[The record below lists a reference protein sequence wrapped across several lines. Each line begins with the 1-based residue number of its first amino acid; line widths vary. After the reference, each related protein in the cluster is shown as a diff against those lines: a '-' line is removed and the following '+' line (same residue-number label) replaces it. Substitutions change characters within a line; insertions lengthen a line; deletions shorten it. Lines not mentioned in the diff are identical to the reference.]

1 MERSRWG
8 CRDALVD
15 VPVLGTRITF
25 VLLDLGAG
33 GGPPLK
39 SGKAA
44 GFLPETDVPT
54 QAFFLKLHADNICSL
69 NL

>member
-15 VPVLGTRITF
+15 VPVLGTRISF
-25 VLLDLGAG
+25 ALLGLGAG
-33 GGPPLK
+33 CGPPLK

-54 QAFFLKLHADNICSL
+54 QAFFLKLHANNFCGL